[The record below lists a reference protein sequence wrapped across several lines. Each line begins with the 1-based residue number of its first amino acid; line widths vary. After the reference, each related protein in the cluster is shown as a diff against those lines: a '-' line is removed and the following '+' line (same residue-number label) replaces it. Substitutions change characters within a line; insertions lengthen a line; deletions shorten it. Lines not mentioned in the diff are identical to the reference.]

1 MSTKA
6 KTEID
11 LTVAPAGCGASPEG
25 ERSDLPALRACSRT
39 GRRMRFVTV
48 LLMR

>member
-11 LTVAPAGCGASPEG
+11 LIGSAGGGPASPEG
-25 ERSDLPALRACSRT
+25 ERSNLPAARPSSSSRLRFATGSRT
-39 GRRMRFVTV
+39 R
-48 LLMR
+48 

>member
-25 ERSDLPALRACSRT
+25 ERSDLLALRLRSGC
-39 GRRMRFVTV
+39 RMRFAIV